1 MLRQDAKSPRLRA
14 KSVHRFE
21 ELDSLRAFAI
31 LGVLYTHFI
40 NDDSMLGTL
49 GVELF
54 FVLSGYLI
62 TGILLRGRSLIEA
75 GESTLPTVLKSFY
88 IRRALRILPVY
99 YLCLFCLWLA
109 GSQEVR
115 DQIWWHATFNSN
127 MLFVFIPF
135 TNLTPHFWT
144 LAVEEQFYIFW
155 PAIILLAPRRHLL
168 TILLAVIAIAPIYR
182 LLAGFFLGFSH
193 NAVGIVTIA
202 CLDSLGVG
210 ALLAYVENDDC
221 QRGMLL
227 KAGLWSLPVPLFVV
241 LFGTTQ
247 NIMLLSTFCALAF
260 AWIIACSMR
269 GPSKRWAFDFLR
281 SRLLVNIG
289 VVSYG
294 AYVFH
299 LAAAGLV
306 HKAYFYAFGQELD
319 RGALLFALGSTLTL
333 VMAMVSWK
341 LFEKPINSLKSYWP
355 YQNGRS

>member
-1 MLRQDAKSPRLRA
+1 
-14 KSVHRFE
+14 
-21 ELDSLRAFAI
+21 

-99 YLCLFCLWLA
+99 YLCLFGLWLA
-109 GSQEVR
+109 GSHEVR

-168 TILLAVIAIAPIYR
+168 TILLAMIAIAPIYR
-182 LLAGFFLGFSH
+182 LLAGYFLGFSD
-193 NAVGIVTIA
+193 NAAGIVTIA

-221 QRGMLL
+221 QRGILL
-227 KAGLWSLPVPLFVV
+227 KAGLWSLPAPLFV
-241 LFGTTQ
+241 LFGTTH
-247 NIMLLSTFCALAF
+247 IELLSTFCALAF
-260 AWIIACSMR
+260 AWIIACSVR
-269 GPSKRWAFDFLR
+269 RSSKRWAFDFLR
-281 SRLLVNIG
+281 SRVLVNIG

-319 RGALLFALGSTLTL
+319 PGALLFALGSTLTL

-355 YQNGRS
+355 YQNGREVSWE